1 LKEVSLAISRDL
13 NRNVHLIVDT
23 ERVIQFILGDEF
35 SDSFILF
42 LHFSVLFGTAFQEF
56 VDVVMDVDGF
66 CMPHSFMK
74 KAYYVD
80 HVFTSWVLGDEE
92 SSVV

>member
-23 ERVIQFILGDEF
+23 ERVIQFILGDEL
-35 SDSFILF
+35 SDS

-66 CMPHSFMK
+66 CMPHSFVK